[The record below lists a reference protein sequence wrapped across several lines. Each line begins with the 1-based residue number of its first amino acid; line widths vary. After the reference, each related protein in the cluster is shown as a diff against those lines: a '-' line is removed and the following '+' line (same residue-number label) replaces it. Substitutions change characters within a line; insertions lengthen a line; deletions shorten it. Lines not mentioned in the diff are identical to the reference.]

1 MRLEELKDVAS
12 EYERLRKLL
21 KGIDRNLSGAPTE
34 KVDEYYNLRL
44 KMVAMKQRAFQIQSA
59 CLSSYN
65 KESACPKCH
74 FGFRTTKFQEC
85 YLRDPFNPI
94 MNFTSNEGYRN
105 SPPCGIGELMVRGCP
120 NCGAETFEKPL
131 DRS

>member
-1 MRLEELKDVAS
+1 MRLDELKDVAS
-12 EYERLRKLL
+12 EYERLRELL
-21 KGIDRNLSGAPTE
+21 KGIDRDLGGAPI
-34 KVDEYYNLRL
+34 KQVDEYYNLKR
-44 KMVAMKQRAFQIQSA
+44 KMASMRQRAFQIQSA

-94 MNFTSNEGYRN
+94 MNFMSKIPGTLA
-105 SPPCGIGELMVRGCP
+105 CGVGDLMVRGCP

-131 DRS
+131 DRN